1 MTLSV
6 SSLRGL
12 WWIEHWQSV
21 VPNSKQTVAR
31 GLVCHDLLI
40 VWIVFNLNFKVVFMF
55 ARFGRWR
62 KNNANCLQC
71 LQEKD
76 KMPLQTPK
84 LPLGSFPYFLLL
96 HSFTCPSWFEHNFCT
111 EMSFPRRSVWHHDT
125 LASGQRREDKDWSP
139 LPDRW
144 SPGPAH
150 YNYSAEFGC
159 CQSSFDSSWTDLN
172 KTATLTNHI
181 GRRWAK
187 ALTTNNG
194 FWQARWNGIAK
205 WRHRKIFYIHRETAS
220 CSHQEQAS
228 TKREKAKGRKELF
241 VSLYHIHVI
250 VIFAIDSSRLRKH
263 GKVQRQLEIFLRG
276 RLLDESRPL
285 YCLSSSLKTPH
296 PSCLYNFEPLIS
308 WENLWKMIMS
318 RKVVKNH

>member
-1 MTLSV
+1 MRTACSACRKRTRCRSKLQNFRSDLSH
-6 SSLRGL
+6 
-12 WWIEHWQSV
+12 I
-21 VPNSKQTVAR
+21 
-31 GLVCHDLLI
+31 
-40 VWIVFNLNFKVVFMF
+40 F
-55 ARFGRWR
+55 
-62 KNNANCLQC
+62 
-71 LQEKD
+71 
-76 KMPLQTPK
+76 
-84 LPLGSFPYFLLL
+84 SFCILLL
-96 HSFTCPSWFEHNFCT
+96 VHHGSSTTSARRCLFLEGLFGTMALWPVDKGEKTKTCLLCP
-111 EMSFPRRSVWHHDT
+111 PG
-125 LASGQRREDKDWSP
+125 LAHCD
-139 LPDRW
+139 
-144 SPGPAH
+144 
-150 YNYSAEFGC
+150 YSAEFGC